1 MSNSTG
7 HTPLSGN
14 TYLVKIAPSDESI
27 AQGIANVPT
36 GTADLDA
43 VLEQLMGFLLGYR
56 NHPQRIAAKM
66 LGVGWENSY
75 VGGRRS
81 LD

>member
-1 MSNSTG
+1 
-7 HTPLSGN
+7 
-14 TYLVKIAPSDESI
+14 
-27 AQGIANVPT
+27 VP
-36 GTADLDA
+36 TADLDA
-43 VLEQLMGFLLGYR
+43 VLEQLMGFLLGYI

-66 LGVGWENSY
+66 LGVAWENSY